1 MVQLK
6 YLSNFWKTLEMP
18 LISFETNLD
27 LDWSKSCII
36 VATDVVDEG
45 ATFSITDTKF
55 YVPVVNLS
63 TPWAIKIWF

>member
-1 MVQLK
+1 M
-6 YLSNFWKTLEMP
+6 S
-18 LISFETNLD
+18 LINFETNLD
-27 LDWSKSCII
+27 LNWSKSYII

-45 ATFSITDTKF
+45 VTFSITDSKF